1 MTTRPA
7 IGMMFIR
14 SWAPEA
20 LVPTSRQAESG
31 GLDELWVIEDTCF
44 TAGFSQAATAL
55 AVTDRLTVGLGIVPA
70 VVRSPVITAME
81 IATLARI
88 HPGRFLPGI
97 GHGVAE
103 WMDQLGLRPP
113 SWLAAIE
120 ETTTAVRG
128 LLAGD
133 EVSVDGRTV
142 HLDHVQL
149 DTPPARVP
157 PVSLGVQGEKSLAL
171 SGRVADGTIL
181 TEYSSPDYVRWARE
195 QILAGAAEAGRS
207 GDDHRLTVYL
217 WADVDRDDPA
227 RARDGLR
234 RQIAEGLASGAF
246 RVQTSA
252 VALPFHADLAELTQD
267 ADAASIE
274 RGLRDDWLDH
284 FAAAG
289 TPEQVAA
296 AIDRIAAAGAD
307 AVVLVAPTP
316 SDPAAWLGRVTEQL
330 LPILL

>member
-7 IGMMFIR
+7 IGMMFVR
-14 SWAPEA
+14 SWDPQS
-20 LVPTSRQAESG
+20 LIPITRQAEAG
-31 GLDELWVIEDTCF
+31 GLDEIWVIEDTGF

-55 AVTDRLTVGLGIVPA
+55 AVSDRLTVGLGIVAA
-70 VVRSPVITAME
+70 VVRSPAITAME

-103 WMDQLGLRPP
+103 WMDQLGIRPT
-113 SWLAAIE
+113 SWLAAID
-120 ETTTAVRG
+120 ETTTAVRR

-133 EVSVDGRTV
+133 EVTMAGRTV
-142 HLDHVQL
+142 HLDRVRL
-149 DTPPARVP
+149 DTAPTRIP
-157 PVSLGVQGEKSLAL
+157 PVSLGVMGEKSLAL

-181 TEYSSPDYVRWARE
+181 TEYSSPGYVNWARE
-195 QILAGAAEAGRS
+195 RILAGAAEAGRS

-234 RQIAEGLASGAF
+234 RQIAAGLASGAW
-246 RVQTSA
+246 RIQTSA
-252 VALPFHADLAELTQD
+252 LALPFHAELADLMRD
-267 ADAASIE
+267 ADAATIE
-274 RGLRDDWLDH
+274 RGLQDDWLDH

-296 AIDRIAAAGAD
+296 AIDRIASTGAD
-307 AVVLVAPTP
+307 SVVLVAPAP
-316 SDPAAWLGRVTEQL
+316 SDPAAWLARVTDQL
-330 LPILL
+330 LPLLR